1 LYTRFES
8 KGKVRNAMQYNTH
21 LITYMQQIDNEKQH
35 NNKKTSLTCTAM
47 YNPGTLND
55 SNIISIEKNY
65 KEIISLV
72 VPILN
77 RPVYCTQSHKKY

>member
-1 LYTRFES
+1 LPACRATTICILGLGLSQKE
-8 KGKVRNAMQYNTH
+8 KVRNAMQYNTH
-21 LITYMQQIDNEKQH
+21 LITYMQQIYNEKQH
-35 NNKKTSLTCTAM
+35 NNKNTSLTCTAM

-72 VPILN
+72 V
-77 RPVYCTQSHKKY
+77 QF